1 MYWQL
6 PWWKW
11 ALFLLPLTTQ
21 PRLYRQKGQTCW
33 RQSTNHH
40 HAPLFGVSLKG
51 GDSLLSASIISP
63 LRLRNQVIRA
73 SNWILMDRPWRPVLS
88 AYWAT
93 IQSPE
98 TEKGGLIV
106 DRLSLTRV
114 LHGGFPAGSHTGNH
128 TFRFAIESLLLS
140 GKSKNSPASLQ
151 PPTAC
156 HLELPV
162 KTMAAYWFTLAFTF
176 PHPISGSGL
185 TQRGDSRLRISRQVL
200 HVSSHSHKNNH
211 VLCFLKYLWLFDQ
224 WNICHCCCVVSPSN

>member
-33 RQSTNHH
+33 RQSANHH

-88 AYWAT
+88 AYWAA
-93 IQSPE
+93 IQSLWVQRL
-98 TEKGGLIV
+98 KRGGWLLTDCPWQGSCMV
-106 DRLSLTRV
+106 GSRQGATQATTLS
-114 LHGGFPAGSHTGNH
+114 G
-128 TFRFAIESLLLS
+128 LLLRVS
-140 GKSKNSPASLQ
+140 SSREKARTLQ